1 MVARIHLTNMPLVED
16 GKIYRRIFG
25 GYGLSVAAIPYF
37 KSHLVCFCYIN
48 PGVDRVLPHQTSGLE
63 WEFSDMQITMHL
75 TGSTL
80 YGLKWASS
88 FCKWHE

>member
-48 PGVDRVLPHQTSGLE
+48 PGADRVLPHQTSGRE
-63 WEFSDMQITMHL
+63 QGFSDLQITMRF
-75 TGSTL
+75 TSSTT
-80 YGLKWASS
+80 
-88 FCKWHE
+88 